1 MEFINV
7 LIKKYKS
14 TIYWEALVNV
24 ILVFHGARDAFLYE
38 STNFKNDTNF
48 IFLLVEKFNKYGS
61 KLKIKSDEFKYP
73 RFFVY
78 KENGWVDKDIQKN
91 PMNLYSDPSI
101 AGYLG
106 FQCVGHDFSNYRVPR
121 ITIGYYIEY
130 IESRQII
137 AEESRQIIAEES
149 RQIIAEESRQ
159 IIAEESR
166 QIIAEVCEINKI
178 PKSKIVK
185 QSNEKLKRFNNV
197 LNKYGIKMNVSINV
211 DDGLDTRTKN
221 LFENKKKYILKNKE
235 DYKNDLANNY
245 LNDDWE
251 KSFTFKYLEESKT
264 DIDKNLLTVLKIIY
278 KYINDGLFDKVF
290 DMYSLKEAGGR
301 ILEFDECIW
310 NYIKSSKTDHYKCL
324 DILNIIGGGSKE
336 QHKKNEQHKKKM
348 NKIKKNDK
356 DITT

>member
-24 ILVFHGARDAFLYE
+24 ILVFHSARDAFLYE
-38 STNFKNDTNF
+38 STNFKNDTDF
-48 IFLLVEKFNKYGS
+48 IFLLVEKFNKYGG

-78 KENGWVDKDIQKN
+78 KENSWVDKDIQKN

-121 ITIGYYIEY
+121 ITIGYYIE
-130 IESRQII
+130 SNQII
-137 AEESRQIIAEES
+137 AEESRQIIT
-149 RQIIAEESRQ
+149 EESRQ

-211 DDGLDTRTKN
+211 DDGLDMRIKN

-310 NYIKSSKTDHYKCL
+310 NYIKSSNTDHYKCL
-324 DILNIIGGGSKE
+324 DILNIIAGGSKE
-336 QHKKNEQHKKKM
+336 QRKK
-348 NKIKKNDK
+348 
-356 DITT
+356 